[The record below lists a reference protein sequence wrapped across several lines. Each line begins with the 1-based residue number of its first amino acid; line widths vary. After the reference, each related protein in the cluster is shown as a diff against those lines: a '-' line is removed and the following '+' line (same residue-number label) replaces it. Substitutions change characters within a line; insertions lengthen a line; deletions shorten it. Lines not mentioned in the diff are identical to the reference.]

1 MIMKIANGGYTPLL
15 LMLTPSNCKNGM
27 SYGSLNVVIR
37 RNVRLNSVAISQLL
51 SEIVY

>member
-1 MIMKIANGGYTPLL
+1 MKMANGGYTRLL

-27 SYGSLNVVIR
+27 SYGSSNVVIR
-37 RNVRLNSVAISQLL
+37 INVRLNSVPSSQLL